1 MESDNILSDDMNVSG
16 PERSELFALLVKA
29 LVGIISDSGYI
40 VGKSI
45 QPNVSYVLRIALNGN
60 TPSERRSGNAKIL
73 KTCL

>member
-16 PERSELFALLVKA
+16 PERSEFFTLLIKA
-29 LVGIISDSGYI
+29 LVGIVSNSGYI

-60 TPSERRSGNAKIL
+60 TPGKRRSGNAKIL